1 MTRRYMDVNDVAEY
15 LGFRVSYVRKL
26 VEEGKLPYCRPFGKK
41 LLFRVSDIDAIIER
55 TYVPQVNEI

>member
-15 LGFRVSYVRKL
+15 LGFKVSYVR
-26 VEEGKLPYCRPFGKK
+26 K

-55 TYVPQVNEI
+55 AYVPQINEI